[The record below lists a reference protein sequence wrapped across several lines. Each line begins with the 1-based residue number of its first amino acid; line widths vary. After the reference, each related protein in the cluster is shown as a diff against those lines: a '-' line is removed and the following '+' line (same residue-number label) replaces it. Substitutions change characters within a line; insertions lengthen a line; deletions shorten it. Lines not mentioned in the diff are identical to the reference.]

1 MAVSAHLSEISSSEN
16 GAIYKDADD
25 GRMTPSWNKKKN
37 CRAHRNIEF
46 KEQVSYIGVVYT
58 CIKHISYIS
67 YRDKTNMHT
76 NYAKHSY

>member
-1 MAVSAHLSEISSSEN
+1 MGGWHRPEIK
-16 GAIYKDADD
+16 Y
-25 GRMTPSWNKKKN
+25 

-46 KEQVSYIGVVYT
+46 KEQVSYTGVVY
-58 CIKHISYIS
+58 IKHISYIS

>member
-1 MAVSAHLSEISSSEN
+1 MGGWHRPEI
-16 GAIYKDADD
+16 
-25 GRMTPSWNKKKN
+25 KKN

>member
-25 GRMTPSWNKKKN
+25 GRMTPSWNKKKY

-46 KEQVSYIGVVYT
+46 KEQVSYIGVVY
-58 CIKHISYIS
+58 IKHISYIS

-76 NYAKHSY
+76 NYANHSN